1 LFKENWYSKILK
13 FINGTG
19 ITLIINSG
27 VQEPI
32 IIIKIQLNNKKD
44 VIELIQL
51 EKESIGLKITNS
63 NITYNSLINTVTD

>member
-1 LFKENWYSKILK
+1 M
-13 FINGTG
+13 
-19 ITLIINSG
+19 LIINSG

-32 IIIKIQLNNKKD
+32 IIIKIQHLNKKD
-44 VIELIQL
+44 VIELILL

>member
-1 LFKENWYSKILK
+1 MFKENWYSKILK